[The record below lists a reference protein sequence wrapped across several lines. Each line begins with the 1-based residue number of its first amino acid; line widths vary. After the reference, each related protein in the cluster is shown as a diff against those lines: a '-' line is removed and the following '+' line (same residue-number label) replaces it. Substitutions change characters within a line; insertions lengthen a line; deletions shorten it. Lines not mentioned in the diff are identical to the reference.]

1 MKGRLVK
8 RQLCAMIA
16 ALGLLMAWNCPLHA
30 KKSGEIVAGESPE
43 QLLVRDVSLAFQSH
57 DFKRVIRLYR
67 EFAASKPDRYLPL
80 IVKVLYSQAL
90 ADTGETDDAI
100 EALQSVLEQLPPA
113 VDPLQLQYDLA
124 NLLFQQKRYDEAKS
138 AYSRLVIQASGSS
151 QILSQA
157 KSRLSLL
164 KEREGGKRKDFDSLE
179 MIDLETALDA
189 GEIPEGAEA
198 YLRRIAERNGGSP
211 QSLEAGRLQN
221 RIKELKS
228 QKAKTMLDEARRL
241 FDVEKKYGE
250 VLGLLDRIERLYPD
264 VAEKPSLD
272 ALRSAVLSKM
282 GKSDGQR

>member
-8 RQLCAMIA
+8 RQLCAIFA
-16 ALGLLMAWNCPLHA
+16 AVGLWTALNTPLHA
-30 KKSGEIVAGESPE
+30 RKSEETLAGEIPE
-43 QLLVRDVSLAFQSH
+43 QVLVRDVSTAFQSH
-57 DFKRVIRLYR
+57 DFKKVIRLYR

-90 ADTGETDDAI
+90 ADTGETDDSI
-100 EALQSVLEQLPPA
+100 EALRGILEELPPA
-113 VDPLQLQYDLA
+113 ADPLQLQYDLA
-124 NLLFQQKRYDEAKS
+124 NLLFQQKRYEEAK
-138 AYSRLVIQASGSS
+138 AVYSRLVLQGSGAL

-164 KEREGGKRKDFDSLE
+164 KEREGGKKKDFDSLE

-198 YLRRIAERNGGSP
+198 YLRRISDRNANSS
-211 QSLEAGRLQN
+211 QALEAKRLQYK
-221 RIKELKS
+221 IKDLKS
-228 QKAKTMLDEARRL
+228 QKAQGMLDEARRL
-241 FDVEKKYGE
+241 FDVEKKFSE
-250 VLGLLDRIERLYPD
+250 VIEILDRIERLYPD

-272 ALRSAVLSKM
+272 ALRNAVLSKM